1 MNPSDDFSWI
11 RPGVKCRL
19 IWDTTIRV
27 IETQPLTRTIP
38 ADPKK
43 RQEAVTL
50 KVCRV
55 GGIIDPVNCK
65 NLVRA

>member
-1 MNPSDDFSWI
+1 MNQPDDFSWI
-11 RPGVKCRL
+11 RPGAKCRL
-19 IWDTTIRV
+19 YWDSAIRV

-38 ADPKK
+38 ADLKK

-55 GGIIDPVNCK
+55 TGIIDPVNCK
-65 NLVRA
+65 NLVRV